1 MKRFGKK
8 IALALVVV
16 GFGVGAAGVALA
28 KGNPEQRMERLAEK
42 LELTAPQK
50 AKIGEIF
57 KARRAQAEKIKADD
71 SLNGDQKKAKLR
83 ELRQAGKGEVA
94 AVLTPAQKQKFQEM
108 RAERKGRKGEKGH
121 EGRHG
126 KRGEKMAKELGL
138 NDAQKAKFKSI
149 MSDAKEER
157 AAILEANNGD
167 REAARPELKAHR
179 EKTKLKM
186 RAVLTAAQQK
196 KFDAMKEKRG
206 DKRDKERGP
215 RDI

>member
-108 RAERKGRKGEKGH
+108 RAERKARKGEKGH
-121 EGRHG
+121 EGRLE

-167 REAARPELKAHR
+167 REAARPELKSHR

-196 KFDAMKEKRG
+196 KFDAMKEKHG
-206 DKRDKERGP
+206 DKRGKERGP